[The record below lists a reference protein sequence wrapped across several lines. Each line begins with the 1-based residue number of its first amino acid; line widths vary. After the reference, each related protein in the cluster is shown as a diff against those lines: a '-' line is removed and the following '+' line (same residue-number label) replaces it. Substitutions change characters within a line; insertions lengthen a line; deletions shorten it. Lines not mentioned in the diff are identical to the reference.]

1 MIAAA
6 LMVLQVM
13 VAGLL
18 SAQAAAAAMAGPFEA
33 VICHG
38 GAGSGGTTANL
49 PDGSAPADQHW
60 NACCAF
66 CLAASSAP
74 VLAQAPEAV
83 SPPVTTADVPLA
95 WHEPAVPIDRR
106 AVRAGS
112 SQAPPSK
119 VAT

>member
-1 MIAAA
+1 
-6 LMVLQVM
+6 MVLQVI

-18 SAQAAAAAMAGPFEA
+18 GAQAAAAAVSGPFEA

-38 GAGSGGTTANL
+38 GAGVGGTTANL
-49 PDGSAPADQHW
+49 PDGSTPADQHW

-74 VLAQAPEAV
+74 LPVQAPQAV
-83 SPPVTTADVPLA
+83 LPPIMAAGAPLA

-112 SQAPPSK
+112 SQAPPNA
-119 VAT
+119 VAS